1 MSFPRRGP
9 WHLLVGRTLLLC
21 FLGSVGLV
29 ACGLDDRPLE
39 DRLQERL
46 DARVRRCDVN
56 GASAAVIL
64 PDGSLWQG
72 TSGISHESVRMRPE
86 MAFAV
91 GSITKNMVAAL
102 ILQLAE
108 EGQLS
113 LGDPIGKWLPTYPHV
128 NGAIT
133 IRQLLNHTSGL
144 FMFWDNQKLWDDLI
158 QDRTRVF
165 APEEILSYLKEPYF
179 APGEGHRYSNTN
191 YLLAAM
197 IVTRVTGS
205 TLSAEMRRRFW
216 EPLALESARLTIEEP
231 YPEVLAHVWGDNFEK
246 GGTVRD
252 ITSLP
257 RASHD
262 SITYGSAGVFMTARD
277 LASWIHALYDGA
289 VINQRS
295 LAEMRSFDEG
305 GGSYG
310 LGLGRYG
317 RRFAGG
323 ARSEGHGGGNIGT
336 TAYVVHLP
344 DHDVS
349 IAVMVNRFGGKC
361 ASWIVGD
368 LGKVAV
374 RHVKPVSVLAVL
386 WSLEGLLSV
395 LWVVAGVGAIVFA
408 IRKDRPLVL
417 IVVGCFMVVAGWLS
431 STRGL
436 SLYPVL
442 YPEGAI
448 LVALGL
454 YRICRRFIRKPQAE

>member
-1 MSFPRRGP
+1 MFF
-9 WHLLVGRTLLLC
+9 LC
-21 FLGSVGLV
+21 FLGSIGLV
-29 ACGLDDRPLE
+29 ACGPGNRPLE
-39 DRLQERL
+39 ERLQERL
-46 DARVRRCDVN
+46 DDRVRRCDAN
-56 GASAAVIL
+56 GASVAVIL
-64 PDGSLWQG
+64 PDGSRWQG

-113 LGDPIGKWLPTYPHV
+113 LEDPIGKWIPAYPHV
-128 NGAIT
+128 SGTIT

-144 FMFWDNQKLWDDLI
+144 FMFWDNQKIWDDLI

-165 APEEILSYLKEPYF
+165 APEEILGYLKEPYF

-205 TLSAEMRRRFW
+205 TLSAEMRKRFW
-216 EPLALESARLTIEEP
+216 EPLALESARLVIEEP

-252 ITSLP
+252 ISSLP
-257 RASHD
+257 RTSHD
-262 SITYGSAGVFMTARD
+262 SIAYGSAGVFMTARD

-289 VINQRS
+289 VINQHS
-295 LAEMRSFDEG
+295 LAEMRSFEEG

-336 TAYVVHLP
+336 TAYMVHLP

-349 IAVMVNRFGGKC
+349 IAVMVNRFGDGC
-361 ASWIVGD
+361 ASRIVGD
-368 LGKVAV
+368 LGKVAAQ
-374 RHVKPVSVLAVL
+374 HVKPVSVVAVL
-386 WSLEGLLSV
+386 WSLEGLLSG
-395 LWVVAGVGAIVFA
+395 LWIVAGVGAIVFA
-408 IRKDRPLVL
+408 VRKDLPLVL
-417 IVVGCFMVVAGWLS
+417 VVVGCFTVVAGWFS
-431 STRGL
+431 STGGL
-436 SLYPVL
+436 SLHAVL

-448 LVALGL
+448 LAALGL